1 MENTELC
8 GLICSRLKNAGI
20 VRAVTSPGTRNAPLI
35 QAMADAGIQL
45 TPVVD
50 ERAAAF
56 VALGMAAERGEA
68 VAIVCTSGSA
78 VLNYAPALAEALYR
92 GVRLIALTA
101 DRPPEWIDRADSQT
115 IRQPGALDCVVK
127 RSVALPADNIRFA
140 ALLID
145 EALIAASRWPQGP
158 VHINVPVLLGSVPR
172 NDGSEPHHPA
182 RLIEPDMTMSNAR
195 SRELGRCLASPR
207 RILIAAGGCAPS
219 SKLSRAIGKLSALPN
234 VAVVTEPASNLHAPL
249 SVRSAD
255 ATLAGCASPGQMDRL
270 RPDLVMTLGGALVS
284 AKLKSFLRSTPG
296 LQHWHIG
303 GLIRDESLPD
313 TFDALTSVVN
323 MPPETF
329 MPLLASAMTPL
340 RAQSSFAD
348 DWRVAARRGA
358 SRAEGLTARA
368 PWCAP
373 KAVAAILRAVPR
385 RWNIHLSNG
394 MTIRQAAIAAA
405 FTGPWHRVD
414 CNRGVSG
421 IDGST
426 STAVGAALTYSSA
439 PTLLVTGDMS
449 ALYDIGIL
457 ASGLVPPRM
466 RIAVI
471 DNSGGAI
478 FRFAAAA
485 RSLPC
490 RSGLLE
496 MEGLKA
502 PLKEMAEAAGMDFFE
517 ADSEE
522 SLRHAWTLFES
533 SQRAA
538 LMRVVT
544 DPSTDI
550 EIYNTLINNK
560 PD

>member
-1 MENTELC
+1 
-8 GLICSRLKNAGI
+8 
-20 VRAVTSPGTRNAPLI
+20 
-35 QAMADAGIQL
+35 
-45 TPVVD
+45 
-50 ERAAAF
+50 
-56 VALGMAAERGEA
+56 
-68 VAIVCTSGSA
+68 
-78 VLNYAPALAEALYR
+78 
-92 GVRLIALTA
+92 
-101 DRPPEWIDRADSQT
+101 
-115 IRQPGALDCVVK
+115 
-127 RSVALPADNIRFA
+127 
-140 ALLID
+140 
-145 EALIAASRWPQGP
+145 
-158 VHINVPVLLGSVPR
+158 
-172 NDGSEPHHPA
+172 
-182 RLIEPDMTMSNAR
+182 
-195 SRELGRCLASPR
+195 
-207 RILIAAGGCAPS
+207 
-219 SKLSRAIGKLSALPN
+219 
-234 VAVVTEPASNLHAPL
+234 
-249 SVRSAD
+249 
-255 ATLAGCASPGQMDRL
+255 
-270 RPDLVMTLGGALVS
+270 
-284 AKLKSFLRSTPG
+284 
-296 LQHWHIG
+296 
-303 GLIRDESLPD
+303 
-313 TFDALTSVVN
+313 
-323 MPPETF
+323 
-329 MPLLASAMTPL
+329 
-340 RAQSSFAD
+340 
-348 DWRVAARRGA
+348 
-358 SRAEGLTARA
+358 
-368 PWCAP
+368 
-373 KAVAAILRAVPR
+373 
-385 RWNIHLSNG
+385 

-522 SLRHAWTLFES
+522 SLRHAWPLFES